1 VPAGE
6 AGWVFVHF
14 VDVHTPIRTTY
25 TWHPDTSRS
34 GVDPGTVPDDQGA
47 RRPDAAAMQ
56 LDPDRA
62 ASLLDRL
69 YRTAILIT
77 RDPHEAEDLVQ
88 DTYELIL
95 RRPRELR
102 GDSELRY
109 MRAAMRRRHVDRHR
123 ESCRR
128 VQVVALEDAPDVCS
142 RAGEEPCRRAEQA
155 EVLAAIR
162 ALPEIHRDVLVVT
175 YVAGFTYSEAAAALG
190 IKRGTVMSRVFRA
203 REALVS
209 ALDGAIATASC

>member
-1 VPAGE
+1 
-6 AGWVFVHF
+6 
-14 VDVHTPIRTTY
+14 
-25 TWHPDTSRS
+25 
-34 GVDPGTVPDDQGA
+34 
-47 RRPDAAAMQ
+47 MQ

-62 ASLLDRL
+62 AALHDRL
-69 YRTAILIT
+69 YRTAVLIT

-95 RRPRELR
+95 RRPRELQ
-102 GDSELRY
+102 GDSELHY

-128 VQVVALEDAPDVCS
+128 VAQVELDAVPMPRG
-142 RAGEEPCRRAEQA
+142 RAGEQPDARAEQA

-162 ALPEIHRDVLVVT
+162 ALPGIHRDVLVAT
-175 YVAGFTYSEAAAALG
+175 HVAGLTYSEAASLLG

-209 ALDGAIATASC
+209 ALDGAPVVA

>member
-1 VPAGE
+1 
-6 AGWVFVHF
+6 
-14 VDVHTPIRTTY
+14 
-25 TWHPDTSRS
+25 
-34 GVDPGTVPDDQGA
+34 
-47 RRPDAAAMQ
+47 MQ

-62 ASLLDRL
+62 AALHDRL
-69 YRTAILIT
+69 YRTAVLIT

-95 RRPRELR
+95 RRPRELQ
-102 GDSELRY
+102 GDSELHY

-128 VQVVALEDAPDVCS
+128 VVQVELDAAPMPRG
-142 RAGEEPCRRAEQA
+142 RAGEQPDARAEQA

-162 ALPEIHRDVLVVT
+162 ALPEIHRDVLVAT
-175 YVAGFTYSEAAAALG
+175 HLAGLTYSEAAALLG

-209 ALDGAIATASC
+209 ALDGAPVAA